1 MLGMLLELGTTTAL
15 LTLPVMFL
23 PRMPPSLALLQLL
36 QEQSQT
42 LMLALLQML
51 PPLLAAL
58 PSLRPWRLV
67 QQ

>member
-15 LTLPVMFL
+15 LTLPVMLL